1 MTIPTQMSLHGFI
14 ATAPQLN
21 FTGNGAARFY
31 ARVGVEHYRKETDGS
46 FTKLDSTFHDMVAYA
61 KTAERAYS
69 RFKVGDNFVAS
80 GYISEYEID
89 RNGQTEAREEFVAR
103 RIGHDVART
112 KYDVDRTPSRQL
124 DPPSADLTVAK
135 EPAQVVGL

>member
-1 MTIPTQMSLHGFI
+1 MTIPIQMSLHGFI

-46 FTKLDSTFHDMVAYA
+46 FTKLDSTVPRPGRYA

-80 GYISEYEID
+80 GYVTS
-89 RNGQTEAREEFVAR
+89 TSWTATARARHARSSLPAGSATTPPAPATTSTAR
-103 RIGHDVART
+103 RHGSPTRRAPT
-112 KYDVDRTPSRQL
+112 
-124 DPPSADLTVAK
+124 
-135 EPAQVVGL
+135 

>member
-1 MTIPTQMSLHGFI
+1 MAIPTQMSLHGFI
-14 ATAPQLN
+14 ATAPQIS

-31 ARVGVEHYRKETDGS
+31 ARIGVEHFRKETDGS
-46 FTKLDSTFHDMVAYA
+46 FTKMDPTFHDLVAYA
-61 KTAERAYS
+61 KTAERAYA

-80 GYISEYEID
+80 GYISEYEVD

-112 KYDVDRTPSRQL
+112 RYDVDRTPSRQP
-124 DPPSADLTVAK
+124 DPPTADLAAAK
-135 EPAQVVGL
+135 EPAEAIGL